1 METRTAH
8 REGPR
13 IMSDHTTAYARTIVA
28 GKKVCGKAEYQ
39 ACKRHLDDMAD
50 KAFPYIFDV
59 DAAEYH
65 IMLANQLTIGEGS
78 ESRKL
83 TTRGFQN
90 FIIGS
95 LFGWRK
101 KRSHLRRFREGYIQL
116 ARQNGKSF
124 LAGEM
129 CNDYATFAGYQHG
142 RIYCTATKQK
152 QANIVWEAVAKFI
165 RSDADLAELYKV
177 REYDH
182 TIRSLVTNTTI
193 EAIGR
198 DTKSAD
204 GFRSIMA
211 VVDEYH
217 AHPTDQMYKLMLDGQ
232 IAVDNALTL
241 AITTAGFNLNAPC
254 YEQYQFCKKVLSGN
268 VRKDS
273 LFIFITEM
281 DEDDDMWDPVN
292 WAKANPLNLWNADD
306 TLNDEMIARMAE
318 KAIDAREKQGRDL
331 VNFQTKTLN
340 RWVEY
345 TGGGLLDLAAW
356 RKCAADTTLEEM
368 RGRQCY
374 LGIDLS
380 SGGDLTSIALIFP
393 GDDDDVYVWSHSYM
407 PELRLAEHIRT
418 DDAPYGVWKDAGL
431 LTLTS
436 GIYGIKTD
444 YKYIISDLSRI
455 MNEYEIEVIGCGYD
469 DHNAGVFLSDLE
481 DVLSCD
487 LTLVK
492 QSARSL
498 NDATKD
504 FQLSVKAGK
513 VSYDR
518 RNALLTW
525 SMVNAVISAPN
536 SFGEIKIDKM
546 TQTNRIDPC
555 DAVIDAWVVY
565 FHGHNNPAIDAEES
579 LSIWL
584 EVTAEGGEEES

>member
-28 GKKVCGKAEYQ
+28 GKKICGKAEYQ

-152 QANIVWEAVAKFI
+152 QANIVWEEVAKFI

-469 DHNAGVFLSDLE
+469 DHNAGAFLSDLE
-481 DVLSCD
+481 AVLSCD

>member
-152 QANIVWEAVAKFI
+152 QANIVWEEVAKFI

-393 GDDDDVYVWSHSYM
+393 GDDDDMYVWSHSYM

-469 DHNAGVFLSDLE
+469 DHNAGAFLSDLE

-513 VSYDR
+513 VSYDQ